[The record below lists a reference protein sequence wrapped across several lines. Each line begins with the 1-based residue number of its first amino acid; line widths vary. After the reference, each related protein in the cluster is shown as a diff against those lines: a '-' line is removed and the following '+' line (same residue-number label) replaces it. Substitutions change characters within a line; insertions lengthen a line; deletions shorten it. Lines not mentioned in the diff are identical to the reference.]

1 MEDSL
6 MSLKATNGTI
16 VVYEDRVVIVR
27 KGLGSLALQGIKGD
41 RTFFYSDLSGV
52 EYKKPSIMANGYMKF
67 LTSGTLDIN
76 AKVGIFGSSKQSG
89 EDPNTVILRAF
100 DKKVPIESEKIYNFL
115 MKKISDI
122 KKANN
127 NSSTG
132 ISSADEILKF
142 KNLLE
147 NGIISEE
154 EFEAKKKQLLGI

>member
-1 MEDSL
+1 MEESL

-41 RTFFYSDLSGV
+41 RTFFYCDLSGV
-52 EYKKPSIMANGYMKF
+52 EYKKPSIIANGYMKF
-67 LTSGTLDIN
+67 LTSGTIDVN
-76 AKVGIFGSSKQSG
+76 AKVGMFGSSKQSA

-100 DKKVPIESEKIYNFL
+100 DKKVPIESEKMYNFL

-127 NSSTG
+127 NSRTG

>member
-1 MEDSL
+1 MEDIL

-16 VVYEDRVVIVR
+16 VVYEDRVVIER
-27 KGLGSLALQGIKGD
+27 KGLFSLASQGIKGD
-41 RTFFYSDLSGV
+41 RTFFYCDLSGV

-67 LTSGTLDIN
+67 ITSGTKDID
-76 AKVGIFGSSKQSG
+76 AKVGMFGSSRQSA
-89 EDPNTVILRAF
+89 EDPNTVLLRAF

-122 KKANN
+122 KKANI
-127 NSSTG
+127 NSHTA

-142 KNLLE
+142 KNLLD

>member
-1 MEDSL
+1 MEDGL

-16 VVYEDRVVIVR
+16 VVYEDRVVIAR

-67 LTSGTLDIN
+67 LTSGTIDIN
-76 AKVGIFGSSKQSG
+76 AKVGMFGSSKQSAA
-89 EDPNTVILRAF
+89 DPNTVILRAF

-127 NSSTG
+127 NSG

-142 KNLLE
+142 KKLLE